1 MDFDGKEKNKKWSK
15 TVVMNYLD
23 IPFVSESGTLSVV
36 IKKAKPVFTN
46 FAFPKKNESNYFF
59 GGAP

>member
-1 MDFDGKEKNKKWSK
+1 
-15 TVVMNYLD
+15 MNYLD